1 MVVDLVKLL
10 LRKRITDMT
19 PAGNG
24 QAGQASGAGQAD
36 INKPPAVA
44 DPGDM
49 WPEGDLPAQ
58 GGGFG
63 PTLMPSIDEFIVP
76 QNLAQLWDTVDI
88 KDSNPKSRTFGQ
100 VVSRN
105 RLKFDK
111 NAPLIVASGPNK
123 GEVFTCQVSANPRPR
138 GKADDENTP
147 WISDLAYMLEIGF
160 GDKSRPTSAQALKA
174 QINKYAGKSIWIDHG
189 LSAHCRPDQVKYV
202 YDDANPNP
210 DGTPKTMKDPRGV
223 KGCGDDTKKR
233 ADGKGKQGRYY
244 TRDFKDPDSKDGGYV
259 DQIECDTV
267 IGVTQAGAPV
277 YCGAALRGFPS
288 LERFVPAPGK

>member
-1 MVVDLVKLL
+1 MPVDLYTLL
-10 LRKRITDMT
+10 LRRKVTDMANGAT
-19 PAGNG
+19 GPAT
-24 QAGQASGAGQAD
+24 QAGPTYD
-36 INKPPAVA
+36 VNKPPAVA
-44 DPGDM
+44 DPGEV
-49 WPEGDLPAQ
+49 WAEGDLPAQ

-63 PTLMPSIDEFIVP
+63 PTLMPAIDEFLVP
-76 QNLAQLWDTVDI
+76 LTLAQLWDTVDI

-105 RLKFDK
+105 RIKFDK
-111 NAPLIVASGPNK
+111 NAPLVVASGPNK

-174 QINKYAGKSIWIDHG
+174 QINKYAGKTIWIDHG

-202 YDDANPNP
+202 YDDANPNA

-223 KGCGDDTKKR
+223 KGCGDDTKR
-233 ADGKGKQGRYY
+233 RSDGKGKQGRYY
-244 TRDFKDPDSKDGGYV
+244 TRDFKDADAPGGYV

-267 IGVTQAGAPV
+267 IGQTSSGQPV

-288 LERFVPAPGK
+288 LERFVQKPGGQ